1 MADLKLTSKKNQI
14 DKAQAMSVSIVA
26 AAVFVA
32 VFSLVST
39 KSLWT
44 QRGYQ
49 SRVIDKKKIAKKQL
63 EDNVTSVKD
72 LVQSYQQF
80 VGATTN
86 IIGGNPAGTGEKD
99 GDNARLILDAL
110 PSKYDFPALTT
121 SLEKVI
127 TDKGL
132 KIESISGTDDEV
144 NQSAA
149 KSAATPQPIA
159 MPFQIT
165 VSGSYAAVQDVLN
178 SLEKSIRPF
187 QAKKLN
193 MKSGTGTITLTL
205 DSQTFYMPQK
215 TLDIKLEEV
224 R

>member
-1 MADLKLTSKKNQI
+1 MADLKLTSKKTQI

-49 SRVIDKKKIAKKQL
+49 SRVIAKKQIAKKQL

-86 IIGGNPAGTGEKD
+86 IMGGNPTGTGEKD

-121 SLEKVI
+121 SLEKLI
-127 TDKGL
+127 SDKGL
-132 KIESISGTDDEV
+132 KIESITGTDDEV

-149 KSAATPQPIA
+149 KSEATPAPVAI
-159 MPFQIT
+159 PFQIT
-165 VSGSYAAVQDVLN
+165 VSGSYAAVQDVL
-178 SLEKSIRPF
+178 SSMERSIRPF
-187 QAKKLN
+187 QSQKLLL
-193 MKSGTGTITLTL
+193 KSGTGTITLTL
-205 DSQTFYMPQK
+205 DSQTYFMPQK
-215 TLDIKLEEV
+215 SLDIKQEEV
-224 R
+224 K